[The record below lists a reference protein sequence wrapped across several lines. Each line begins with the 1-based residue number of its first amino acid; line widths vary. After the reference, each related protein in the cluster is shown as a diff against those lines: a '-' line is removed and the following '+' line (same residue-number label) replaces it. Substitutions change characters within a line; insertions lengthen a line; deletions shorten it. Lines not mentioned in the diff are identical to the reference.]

1 MTYVMDSSAMI
12 AFPRNE
18 TGAATVADLL
28 TDPQHEC
35 CAHAL
40 NLCEVFYDFAR
51 SGGEGEVKN
60 GEGVYGLRRALVLAG
75 SETQVMSLWP
85 VSDKGTRDLMI
96 EYYRRLLRGEG
107 RGAAGG
113 AVANAESE
121 SSGGRRRR
129 SFAGGKK
136 PTGQGPNLEIQDWQ
150 KVRRKKRAEGLQSSV
165 LLGELHSVRRMGQ
178 FAGESLNET
187 NTARI
192 GLPHA
197 RRMETARSHL
207 AFMAAQGSKLAGTL

>member
-1 MTYVMDSSAMI
+1 MTATTPRRDTTMTYVMDSSAMI

-28 TDPQHEC
+28 TDPQNEC

-107 RGAAGG
+107 RSAALR
-113 AVANAESE
+113 AVQLQMLKVKAAADEGEDRLLVAKSQQDKDRILKSKTGRKSGERSAQKDYSHPYYWASFIQSGEWANL
-121 SSGGRRRR
+121 
-129 SFAGGKK
+129 
-136 PTGQGPNLEIQDWQ
+136 QGN
-150 KVRRKKRAEGLQSSV
+150 R
-165 LLGELHSVRRMGQ
+165 
-178 FAGESLNET
+178 
-187 NTARI
+187 
-192 GLPHA
+192 
-197 RRMETARSHL
+197 
-207 AFMAAQGSKLAGTL
+207 